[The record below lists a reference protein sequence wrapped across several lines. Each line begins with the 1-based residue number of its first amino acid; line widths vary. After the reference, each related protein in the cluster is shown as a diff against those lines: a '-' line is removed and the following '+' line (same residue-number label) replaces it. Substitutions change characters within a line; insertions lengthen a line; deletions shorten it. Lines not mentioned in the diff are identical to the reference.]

1 MAANWP
7 VVWQKTGP
15 INWLL
20 APLSAVYAVGW
31 EVYLGVYRLGL
42 KRPYQA
48 KVPVLCVGNLRV
60 GGTGKTP
67 FVRALCAWLLER
79 GHRVVVSASGYGSPH
94 EANAQIAPPGPLD
107 SRSWGDEPA
116 LLRDALPQVQM
127 IVGRN
132 RVQAA
137 KLAELHF
144 ADSILVMDDGFQHL
158 PLKKSATILL
168 RPAPDLNRLCM
179 PAGPYREPAWN
190 YRRANLVIPDSGA
203 IDRQLTLRSTRG
215 SEVGPEQSRT
225 VDAMCAIA
233 NPSGL
238 RDALMASG
246 LQVRKFVALSDH
258 DPLSDPDLMAQ
269 FEADIPLVVTSK
281 DWVKLRHRNDLASMQ
296 IWVADY
302 EVKFSDRLA
311 ASLEGL
317 VNQMVKAAAR

>member
-7 VVWQKTGP
+7 AVWQKIGP

-20 APLSAVYAVGW
+20 APLSAVHAIGW
-31 EVYLGVYRLGL
+31 EVYLGVYRLEL

-79 GHRVVVSASGYGSPH
+79 GHRVVVSSSGYGSPY
-94 EANAQIAPPGPLD
+94 EANAQIAPLGPLD

-190 YRRANLVIPDSGA
+190 YRRADLVIPDAGA

-215 SEVGPEQSRT
+215 SDVGLEQNRT
-225 VDAMCAIA
+225 VDSMCAIA

-238 RDALMASG
+238 REALTAHG
-246 LQVRKFVALSDH
+246 LQVRKFVFLSDH
-258 DPLSDPDLMAQ
+258 DPLTDPDLMAQ
-269 FEADIPLVVTSK
+269 FEADTPLVVTGK
-281 DWVKLRHRNDLASMQ
+281 DWVKLKHRNDLASMQ

-302 EVKFSDRLA
+302 DVKFSERLA
-311 ASLEGL
+311 ASLEIL
-317 VNQMVKAAAR
+317 VNQMVKAVAR